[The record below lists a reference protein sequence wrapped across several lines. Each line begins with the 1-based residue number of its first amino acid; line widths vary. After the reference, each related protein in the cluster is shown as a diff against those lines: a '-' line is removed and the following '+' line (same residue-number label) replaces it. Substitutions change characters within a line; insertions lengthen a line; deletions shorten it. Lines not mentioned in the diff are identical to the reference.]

1 MPSWI
6 STLWTAIK
14 GIALAVGLFF
24 VRKSGSDAA
33 KADNLEGEIDAI
45 DKANK
50 ARDALARD
58 ADIRRRLRDD
68 FGG

>member
-24 VRKSGSDAA
+24 VRKSGSDAEKKEA
-33 KADNLEGEIDAI
+33 LENELKAI
-45 DKANK
+45 DRANK
-50 ARDALARD
+50 ARDKLARD
-58 ADIRRRLRDD
+58 TDTRRRLRDD